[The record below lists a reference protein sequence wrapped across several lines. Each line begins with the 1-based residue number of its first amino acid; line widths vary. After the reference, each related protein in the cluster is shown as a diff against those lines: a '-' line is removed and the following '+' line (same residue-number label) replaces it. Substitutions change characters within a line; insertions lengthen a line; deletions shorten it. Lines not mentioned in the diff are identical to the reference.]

1 MYLVAELDLG
11 LKGVRCP
18 PILALMFSVFTQ
30 SRIPGDF
37 FRQGLVISAQLP
49 LASIS
54 IMWSAFWSLQM

>member
-54 IMWSAFWSLQM
+54 IM